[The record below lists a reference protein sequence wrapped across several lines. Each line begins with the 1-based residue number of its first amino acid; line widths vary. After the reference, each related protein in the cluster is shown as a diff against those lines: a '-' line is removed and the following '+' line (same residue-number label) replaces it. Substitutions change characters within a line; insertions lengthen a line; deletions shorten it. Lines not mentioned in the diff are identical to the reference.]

1 MNNNNNEDKHNKQIK
16 QTIARMSGFAVSMVF
31 AIIVG
36 FLLGRFLDSK
46 LGTTPVFLIL
56 GTILGIITVFK
67 SIYDI
72 SKKDWDN

>member
-16 QTIARMSGFAVSMVF
+16 QTLARMSGFAVSMVF

>member
-16 QTIARMSGFAVSMVF
+16 QTLARMSGFAVSMVF

-46 LGTTPVFLIL
+46 LGSTPVFLLIV
-56 GTILGIITVFK
+56 TILGIITVFK